1 MKRARFT
8 EEQIIGILREH
19 EAGAKTASI
28 PHPLG
33 FAVSRKP
40 VARAGAYL
48 FDNHRFLTIPPA
60 REIFSHSLAPG
71 VGSANSM
78 TPWSN
83 RACSMRPSL
92 GAPVGRRSCLRSQN
106 LTARSSTPS
115 AAPSVRCVSPAKT
128 RAARSWRPV
137 TRFLLCSATRAPV
150 DFVTL
155 HSQLL
160 RLRSRSE

>member
-1 MKRARFT
+1 MRGLERAALPDLPKADRLLLPK
-8 EEQIIGILREH
+8 QRNRRG
-19 EAGAKTASI
+19 AGN
-28 PHPLG
+28 G
-33 FAVSRKP
+33 RKP

-83 RACSMRPSL
+83 NACSMRASF
-92 GAPVGRRSCLRSQN
+92 GALVGRRSCLRSQN
-106 LTARSSTPS
+106 RTARSSTPS

-137 TRFLLCSATRAPV
+137 TRFVLCPATTISILLVTRHMP
-150 DFVTL
+150 TP
-155 HSQLL
+155 
-160 RLRSRSE
+160 RWGSRSV